1 MPKAVSDSSTLIH
14 LAGIGR
20 LKLLMEFYKKILI
33 PSAVWKEVVEEGRSR
48 PGAREVEEGRRS
60 GWIEVVEL
68 TNESVV
74 RLLKLELHDGEAETI
89 ALAIEQ
95 RPEIVLLDEAEA
107 RPV

>member
-1 MPKAVSDSSTLIH
+1 M
-14 LAGIGR
+14 
-20 LKLLMEFYKKILI
+20 
-33 PSAVWKEVVEEGRSR
+33 EEGRSR

-74 RLLKLELHDGEAETI
+74 RLLKLELHDGEAEAI

-95 RPEIVLLDEAEA
+95 HPEIVFLDETEA